1 MLQRVSVE
9 LAEAKR
15 ELRRRLAARRRALP
29 APQAAAAAAACAS
42 HLLAD
47 AGVRAAR
54 RVALYAALPDE
65 LQTRPCFEGLREL
78 GIECLLPRSHP
89 DGGIDFARV
98 ARWEELTPGRYGVP
112 EPPAGAPAAEL
123 GRGDW
128 LLVPGL
134 AFDAEG
140 WRLGRGGGAYDRA
153 LAAGVGPRPVG
164 LCYAFQL
171 VGHVPHDSHDRPVDA
186 VVTERGWC
194 WAERERP

>member
-1 MLQRVSVE
+1 MVPDDVS
-9 LAEAKR
+9 ASKR
-15 ELRRRLAARRRALP
+15 ELRRRLAALRRSLTP
-29 APQAAAAAAACAS
+29 AAAAAAAAACAS

-47 AGVRAAR
+47 ARLRRAR

-65 LQTRPCFEGLREL
+65 LQTRPLFEGLREH
-78 GIECLLPRSHP
+78 GIERLLPRP
-89 DGGIDFARV
+89 CPKGGLAFV
-98 ARWEELTPGRYGVP
+98 SVERWEELTPGRYGVP
-112 EPPAGAPAAEL
+112 EPPAEAPAAAL

-140 WRLGRGGGAYDRA
+140 WRLGRGGGAYDRL
-153 LAAGVGPRPVG
+153 LAAGVGPRRVG

-194 WAERERP
+194 WAERERR